1 MAQRTRCLLSKP
13 ITRKRLTFTDLD
25 TDDNSFVR
33 DIEDHIL
40 VINQNTITMLNHNID
55 IALLKDSQLLTLEQI
70 QIHAETDS
78 DYQELLQLIHN
89 GFPSKRS
96 EMDPKF
102 CEFWEV

>member
-1 MAQRTRCLLSKP
+1 M
-13 ITRKRLTFTDLD
+13 
-25 TDDNSFVR
+25 R

-55 IALLKDSQLLTLEQI
+55 IALLKDNQLLTLEQI